1 MRKRLFTLVLSLGVL
16 AQPTFADWLTLPAG
30 TVVYGEIQERV
41 TSRKKE
47 TSEGDLVQAIVWR
60 DVQIR
65 GEVMI
70 EAGTPIVVRV
80 SRVKKANFAGVKG
93 KLELRAFSTTSV
105 DGTHV
110 PLVGGYD
117 KSGRGKKA
125 LAISLAAIVF
135 VPLIFIKGKQA
146 ILEPGTV
153 FDAQIQGN
161 TDVELAT
168 APREVIQLGGGE
180 SLEVEILYDEI
191 PEEGKLKALPLRLVL
206 CGDSGDSA
214 TVVAVNEKAIS
225 PITIELSGL
234 AVEGDCT
241 TARGEVS
248 LEELGK
254 NFALGINRFDV
265 KFGSRLTE
273 VIMEVEL

>member
-1 MRKRLFTLVLSLGVL
+1 MARRLLTLALTLSLLG
-16 AQPTFADWLTLPAG
+16 QPAFADWVTLPAG
-30 TVVYGEIQERV
+30 TVVYGETQERV

-60 DVQIR
+60 DVQVR
-65 GEVMI
+65 GNVVI
-70 EAGTPIVVRV
+70 EAGTPIVLKV
-80 SRVKKANFAGVKG
+80 SKVKKSNFAGVKG

-117 KSGRGKKA
+117 KSGKGKKA

-146 ILEPGTV
+146 VLEPGTV

-161 TDVELAT
+161 TDMELET
-168 APREVIQLGGGE
+168 TPRRTIQLGGGE

-191 PEEGKLKALPLRLVL
+191 PEEGKLKALPMSLVL
-206 CGDSGDSA
+206 CGHSGDSA
-214 TVVAVNEKAIS
+214 TIAAVNDKKIP
-225 PITIELSGL
+225 PIAIELSSR
-234 AVEGDCT
+234 AVEDDCT
-241 TARGEVS
+241 SVRGEVS
-248 LEELGK
+248 VEELGK
-254 NFALGINRFDV
+254 HFTAGINRFDV
-265 KFGSRLTE
+265 KFGSLLAE